1 MKRKQKLFP
10 VLFAAAAAL
19 FLAVALFL
27 AYKPTDPIPP
37 VLRTLS
43 PSSPGGAYRLNL
55 NDATAAELESLPGI
69 GPVLAANILAWRE
82 ENRFF
87 ISMEDLL
94 EVDGIGKKTCEN
106 LEPYITF
113 E

>member
-1 MKRKQKLFP
+1 MKRKQTLFAP
-10 VLFAAAAAL
+10 LLAAAAAV
-19 FLAVALFL
+19 FLAVALFV
-27 AYKPTDPIPP
+27 AYRPTEPIPP
-37 VLRTLS
+37 VMQTLP

-55 NDATAAELESLPGI
+55 NDATAPELETLPGI
-69 GPVLAANILAWRE
+69 GPVLAENILAWRK
-82 ENRFF
+82 ENHAFT
-87 ISMEDLL
+87 SLEDLL